1 MRLQLERF
9 PHGVHFIRVPSKTA
23 ELFIGKGSRRV
34 LCTINQAPP
43 FHCAFMRTKEGDYY
57 VHLGTSQVRKMKLKA
72 GSSVAV
78 RFSED
83 VTEHQFE
90 VPEEFAAVLESD
102 PEAEA
107 LFRKL
112 TPGNQRGLLYLVTRL
127 RSSEKRIERSLHI
140 AEKMKAG
147 ITSPRAM

>member
-1 MRLQLERF
+1 
-9 PHGVHFIRVPSKTA
+9 
-23 ELFIGKGSRRV
+23 
-34 LCTINQAPP
+34 
-43 FHCAFMRTKEGDYY
+43 
-57 VHLGTSQVRKMKLKA
+57 
-72 GSSVAV
+72 
-78 RFSED
+78 
-83 VTEHQFE
+83 
-90 VPEEFAAVLESD
+90 AAVLESD